1 MNKHLHKIIFNK
13 KRGCMMAVA
22 EHAAREGKSTQDSSA
37 RAGFTLQA
45 GMPMLAACGVLLGG
59 IGFAQAQI
67 IADKSAPANQQAA
80 VLKHSS
86 GAPLVNIQTPTAKGL
101 SHNRY
106 TQFDVDNKGA
116 VLNNSRTA
124 NPNLAKGSA
133 KVILNEI
140 RSTSPSKLA
149 GIISV
154 EGSRADVIIA
164 NPAGIQVNGGGF
176 KNANRAVLTTGAP
189 VIKEGALHQLD
200 IRQGTVAIGAGGLND
215 AGSTGAGYTE
225 ILSRAA
231 TVQGKIQANQLT
243 IATGAQK
250 IDYASGE
257 ISNGSAAG
265 TKPALAID
273 TAALGSMY
281 AGSITLIAN
290 EKGLGVKNAGTL
302 QAERQLVLT
311 SAGKIE
317 NSGQIRT
324 TSAATEA
331 APTYLSLTTTDQAA
345 NSGNGDIDS
354 TAGKIESKGL
364 MVVDAGRDLVLSNTA
379 LNQSNVQTASAII
392 LDAGRHIQI
401 NKKAALTN
409 SGSGAISAAAGGNI
423 TINDAKFGSSGQI
436 YTAAQGSN
444 HLQNNSTLN
453 AKQDISIL
461 ANGNVQLNAGHLA
474 SSAGSIHLEA
484 AKPASLAANPAPANA
499 NISGGSLSA
508 AKNIVALA
516 DNDISATTTIK
527 AAEAVYLHAGKNL
540 NLTVGAELPAAT
552 QNVSLKAGEK
562 AGISA
567 AAQKNLNAA
576 KDLSIA
582 AGSITVERLNLKAG
596 SGNLSL
602 SAQSGDL
609 GLAPNTQLNA
619 GQNIEAA
626 ALQGNIVSDGL
637 NATAANGHL
646 SIMAAGRVDLLSIGT
661 ATAKLSGKTGVALGS
676 VGKGRLKT
684 DNTDITAAEGDI
696 RLVSGADMIIGNG
709 KQQNTLLAHHIQ
721 AQSSNGALSINH
733 AKISATRGALQ
744 LEAKQDLTLSQ
755 VAATSSQNTTIAADA
770 GKVHLNQVNAGAGRH
785 MAISSRNN
793 QILQNDKQS
802 TANTLKANGVLSI
815 HSGWWHNA
823 NNSQMQGGAVHLKS
837 NGSAITLGGNS
848 SVKALSNPVLKND
861 AKLKSLDGSIN
872 IEAKS
877 DVHIQPGYTVAADGN
892 FHLKAGNKLTLAGK
906 SGNKGN
912 PSATTSTLSAKGEI
926 KLIAGEADIQAA
938 KIAAGKDLTVGTT
951 KGKLNI
957 DAVSSKFSD
966 YTPEQKVAEL
976 RRDIRALEQQIEAAK
991 KANAKDKRLAAWD
1004 NEKGRLEFYIQA
1016 INKTVK
1022 GHKPKGYEYKQ
1033 ATLSGQN
1040 INLISAQ
1047 GIEVSGSDVLA
1058 EKKLNI
1064 QAAGILPKVGDQ
1076 TQSAIFIDGVA
1087 DSYEIGLQRFKSHY
1101 DKAVINKPSRLQG
1114 KQGITIQAP
1123 AANDNARIIIGASQL
1138 NAPNGRIDI
1147 KAYGDILLESGENN
1161 AYTFLKTKSRSGS
1174 VLRKTKFT
1182 HNTNHLIMPA
1192 PVELNSGVGIGLQ
1205 AGGNIDAYSTRFN
1218 APKGKIALV
1227 AGEELNLL
1235 AVEGQHSHRFE
1246 TNKSTR
1252 FVGLKIKN
1260 KDYKREELTETKL
1273 PVKMIAR
1280 GVNTRSG
1287 WDTVLEGTEF
1297 ETGLAGADIQAGVGE
1312 KAKADAKIILQGIK
1326 TTVQKEESSKS
1337 NAVVWQSMAGSGS
1350 VVETLALP
1358 KFEGPTPP
1366 KLSAPGGYIVDIP
1379 KGQLKTEIEKLAR
1392 QPEYAYLKQLQL
1404 SKDVNW
1410 NQVQLEYQKWDYKQE
1425 GLTGAG
1431 AAIIALALAAVTGG
1445 AGAGI
1450 ATALSGT
1457 VVTGTSAA
1465 MANAAFL
1472 SLATQ
1477 ASISLVN
1484 NKGNLGKTFK
1494 ELGRSSTVKNLATA
1508 VITAGVAD
1516 KIGATSALNSTSNT
1530 EWVNNLSVNL
1540 ANGGSS
1546 AVIGTAINGG
1556 SLQDSLESAI
1566 LSALVQTAHGAAAS
1580 KIKDLDNHYIA
1591 HKVAHAVAGCAAAAA
1606 NKGKCQ
1612 DGAIGAAVGE
1622 IVGEKLLGG
1631 RDLSKLPAAERA
1643 AEEAKI
1649 IAYSRLVAGTAAGL
1663 TGGDVNVAADAAKV
1677 AVENNT
1683 LREELILEVH
1693 RHDEFM
1699 NSLSPSERQQWQK
1712 AFQDA
1717 DLETLDIAAFAAT
1730 LYPITGGS
1738 VRGIKWTADAAK
1750 TFQAWNAT
1758 RLITVNFVKNPK
1770 TVWGKSAVDIAKQF
1784 ERAGYSTTIR
1794 SSNRQGSLA
1803 KIVEIKG
1810 HPSIQ
1815 QIQIHPGG
1823 GRHAGAYYKLST
1835 TNKGVV
1841 KVVDKGTYIP
1851 TVGEK
1856 AQIIYK

>member
-562 AGISA
+562 ALIGA
-567 AAQKNLNAA
+567 ASPKNLNAA

-646 SIMAAGRVDLLSIGT
+646 SIMAAGRVDLLSTGT
-661 ATAKLSGKTGVALGS
+661 AAAKLSGKTGVALGS

-1404 SKDVNW
+1404 SKDVDW

-1484 NKGNLGKTFK
+1484 NKGNL
-1494 ELGRSSTVKNLATA
+1494 
-1508 VITAGVAD
+1508 
-1516 KIGATSALNSTSNT
+1516 
-1530 EWVNNLSVNL
+1530 
-1540 ANGGSS
+1540 
-1546 AVIGTAINGG
+1546 
-1556 SLQDSLESAI
+1556 
-1566 LSALVQTAHGAAAS
+1566 
-1580 KIKDLDNHYIA
+1580 
-1591 HKVAHAVAGCAAAAA
+1591 
-1606 NKGKCQ
+1606 
-1612 DGAIGAAVGE
+1612 
-1622 IVGEKLLGG
+1622 
-1631 RDLSKLPAAERA
+1631 
-1643 AEEAKI
+1643 
-1649 IAYSRLVAGTAAGL
+1649 
-1663 TGGDVNVAADAAKV
+1663 
-1677 AVENNT
+1677 
-1683 LREELILEVH
+1683 
-1693 RHDEFM
+1693 
-1699 NSLSPSERQQWQK
+1699 
-1712 AFQDA
+1712 
-1717 DLETLDIAAFAAT
+1717 
-1730 LYPITGGS
+1730 
-1738 VRGIKWTADAAK
+1738 
-1750 TFQAWNAT
+1750 
-1758 RLITVNFVKNPK
+1758 
-1770 TVWGKSAVDIAKQF
+1770 
-1784 ERAGYSTTIR
+1784 
-1794 SSNRQGSLA
+1794 
-1803 KIVEIKG
+1803 
-1810 HPSIQ
+1810 
-1815 QIQIHPGG
+1815 
-1823 GRHAGAYYKLST
+1823 
-1835 TNKGVV
+1835 
-1841 KVVDKGTYIP
+1841 
-1851 TVGEK
+1851 
-1856 AQIIYK
+1856 

>member
-215 AGSTGAGYTE
+215 AGSAGTGYTE

-273 TAALGSMY
+273 TAALGSVY
-281 AGSITLIAN
+281 ANSITLIAN

-302 QAERQLVLT
+302 QAVRQLVLT

-331 APTYLSLTTTDQAA
+331 APTYLSLTTTDHAA

-423 TINDAKFGSSGQI
+423 TINDAKLGSSGQI

-444 HLQNNSTLN
+444 HLQNNSTLS

-552 QNVSLKAGEK
+552 QNVSLQAGEK
-562 AGISA
+562 ALIGA
-567 AAQKNLNAA
+567 ASPKNLNAA

-582 AGSITVERLNLKAG
+582 AGSIAVERLNLKAG

-646 SIMAAGRVDLLSIGT
+646 SIMAAGSVVLLNRST
-661 ATAKLSGKTGVALGS
+661 ATAKLSGKTGVAIGS

-709 KQQNTLLAHHIQ
+709 KQQNTLLARHIQ

-755 VAATSSQNTTIAADA
+755 VTATSSQNTTIAADA
-770 GKVHLNQVNAGAGRH
+770 GKVHLNQVNASAGQH

-815 HSGWWHNA
+815 HSGWWHHA

-861 AKLKSLDGSIN
+861 TKLKSLDGSIN

-877 DVHIQPGYTVAADGN
+877 DVYIQPGRTLAADGN

-951 KGKLNI
+951 KGQLNI
-957 DAVSSKFSD
+957 TALKNEFSD
-966 YTPEQKVAEL
+966 YISIKKVQEL
-976 RRDIRALEQQIEAAK
+976 NQQIEPLAK
-991 KANAKDKRLAAWD
+991 ELERLT
-1004 NEKGRLEFYIQA
+1004 N
-1016 INKTVK
+1016 N
-1022 GHKPKGYEYKQ
+1022 PKY
-1033 ATLSGQN
+1033 
-1040 INLISAQ
+1040 
-1047 GIEVSGSDVLA
+1047 
-1058 EKKLNI
+1058 
-1064 QAAGILPKVGDQ
+1064 
-1076 TQSAIFIDGVA
+1076 
-1087 DSYEIGLQRFKSHY
+1087 
-1101 DKAVINKPSRLQG
+1101 
-1114 KQGITIQAP
+1114 
-1123 AANDNARIIIGASQL
+1123 
-1138 NAPNGRIDI
+1138 
-1147 KAYGDILLESGENN
+1147 
-1161 AYTFLKTKSRSGS
+1161 
-1174 VLRKTKFT
+1174 
-1182 HNTNHLIMPA
+1182 
-1192 PVELNSGVGIGLQ
+1192 
-1205 AGGNIDAYSTRFN
+1205 
-1218 APKGKIALV
+1218 
-1227 AGEELNLL
+1227 AGE
-1235 AVEGQHSHRFE
+1235 
-1246 TNKSTR
+1246 
-1252 FVGLKIKN
+1252 
-1260 KDYKREELTETKL
+1260 
-1273 PVKMIAR
+1273 KM
-1280 GVNTRSG
+1280 
-1287 WDTVLEGTEF
+1287 
-1297 ETGLAGADIQAGVGE
+1297 
-1312 KAKADAKIILQGIK
+1312 
-1326 TTVQKEESSKS
+1326 
-1337 NAVVWQSMAGSGS
+1337 
-1350 VVETLALP
+1350 
-1358 KFEGPTPP
+1358 
-1366 KLSAPGGYIVDIP
+1366 
-1379 KGQLKTEIEKLAR
+1379 
-1392 QPEYAYLKQLQL
+1392 AY
-1404 SKDVNW
+1404 
-1410 NQVQLEYQKWDYKQE
+1410 E
-1425 GLTGAG
+1425 
-1431 AAIIALALAAVTGG
+1431 AAII
-1445 AGAGI
+1445 
-1450 ATALSGT
+1450 
-1457 VVTGTSAA
+1457 
-1465 MANAAFL
+1465 
-1472 SLATQ
+1472 
-1477 ASISLVN
+1477 
-1484 NKGNLGKTFK
+1484 
-1494 ELGRSSTVKNLATA
+1494 
-1508 VITAGVAD
+1508 
-1516 KIGATSALNSTSNT
+1516 
-1530 EWVNNLSVNL
+1530 
-1540 ANGGSS
+1540 
-1546 AVIGTAINGG
+1546 
-1556 SLQDSLESAI
+1556 
-1566 LSALVQTAHGAAAS
+1566 
-1580 KIKDLDNHYIA
+1580 
-1591 HKVAHAVAGCAAAAA
+1591 
-1606 NKGKCQ
+1606 
-1612 DGAIGAAVGE
+1612 
-1622 IVGEKLLGG
+1622 
-1631 RDLSKLPAAERA
+1631 
-1643 AEEAKI
+1643 
-1649 IAYSRLVAGTAAGL
+1649 
-1663 TGGDVNVAADAAKV
+1663 DAA
-1677 AVENNT
+1677 
-1683 LREELILEVH
+1683 
-1693 RHDEFM
+1693 
-1699 NSLSPSERQQWQK
+1699 
-1712 AFQDA
+1712 
-1717 DLETLDIAAFAAT
+1717 
-1730 LYPITGGS
+1730 
-1738 VRGIKWTADAAK
+1738 
-1750 TFQAWNAT
+1750 
-1758 RLITVNFVKNPK
+1758 
-1770 TVWGKSAVDIAKQF
+1770 
-1784 ERAGYSTTIR
+1784 
-1794 SSNRQGSLA
+1794 
-1803 KIVEIKG
+1803 
-1810 HPSIQ
+1810 
-1815 QIQIHPGG
+1815 
-1823 GRHAGAYYKLST
+1823 
-1835 TNKGVV
+1835 TN
-1841 KVVDKGTYIP
+1841 Y
-1851 TVGEK
+1851 
-1856 AQIIYK
+1856 